1 MELRLPNEKL
11 VELKHTLELFVQ
23 SKKVTLRQLQSL
35 IGLLNFACQVVSPGR
50 AFCRRLIDATCNIRK
65 PHHRIRVSKSMRED
79 IKVWLTFLSE
89 YNGVT
94 VITDNAWASNETLEL
109 FTDSAG
115 GQNRGF
121 GIYFQ
126 GKWAQKCWPKL
137 WEEMGILKD
146 ITFLELF
153 PVVVALCIWGE
164 QLKNKKIIFNID
176 NQSVVHIINKK
187 SSKSVRV
194 MSLVRH
200 LVLSTL
206 QYNIMIKALHISG
219 ISNKI
224 ADSLS
229 RCDWQRFR
237 NLCPEADQRGTEIPD
252 HLWKL

>member
-1 MELRLPNEKL
+1 
-11 VELKHTLELFVQ
+11 
-23 SKKVTLRQLQSL
+23 
-35 IGLLNFACQVVSPGR
+35 
-50 AFCRRLIDATCNIRK
+50 
-65 PHHRIRVSKSMRED
+65 MRED

-121 GIYFQ
+121 CIYFQ
-126 GKWAQKCWPKL
+126 GKWAQKCWAKE
-137 WEEMGILKD
+137 WEEIGILKD
-146 ITFLELF
+146 ITFLESF

-164 QLKNKKIIFNID
+164 QLKNKKIIFSMD

-206 QYNIMIKALHISG
+206 HYNIMIKALHIYG

-224 ADSLS
+224 DDALS
-229 RCDWQRFR
+229 RYDW
-237 NLCPEADQRGTEIPD
+237 
-252 HLWKL
+252 

>member
-1 MELRLPNEKL
+1 ML
-11 VELKHTLELFVQ
+11 
-23 SKKVTLRQLQSL
+23 
-35 IGLLNFACQVVSPGR
+35 
-50 AFCRRLIDATCNIRK
+50 
-65 PHHRIRVSKSMRED
+65 ED

-94 VITDNAWASNETLEL
+94 VTTDNAWASNETLEL

-126 GKWAQKCWPKL
+126 GKWAQKCWPKE
-137 WEEMGILKD
+137 WEEMGILKH

-153 PVVVALCIWGE
+153 RVVVALCIWGE

-194 MSLVRH
+194 MSLVFFNCSPQIHSATTTRNNSRNVMS
-200 LVLSTL
+200 LR
-206 QYNIMIKALHISG
+206 MPISSHSFG
-219 ISNKI
+219 QHFC
-224 ADSLS
+224 AH
-229 RCDWQRFR
+229 F
-237 NLCPEADQRGTEIPD
+237 P
-252 HLWKL
+252 

>member
-1 MELRLPNEKL
+1 MPISS
-11 VELKHTLELFVQ
+11 H
-23 SKKVTLRQLQSL
+23 
-35 IGLLNFACQVVSPGR
+35 NFGQ
-50 AFCRRLIDATCNIRK
+50 IDATCNIRK

-126 GKWAQKCWPKL
+126 GKWTQKCWPKL

-153 PVVVALCIWGE
+153 PVVVALCTWGE
-164 QLKNKKIIFNID
+164 QLKNKEMVWYFGA
-176 NQSVVHIINKK
+176 
-187 SSKSVRV
+187 
-194 MSLVRH
+194 SLVC
-200 LVLSTL
+200 LWTKVPETL
-206 QYNIMIKALHISG
+206 PITT
-219 ISNKI
+219 
-224 ADSLS
+224 
-229 RCDWQRFR
+229 R
-237 NLCPEADQRGTEIPD
+237 
-252 HLWKL
+252 